1 MVDSIDLVNE
11 LSVRVNSAKK
21 ILVDL
26 WSKLASPTQEIET
39 IGKKFVGIYTVER
52 NVLLYVL
59 LDSDSKPTHELNCL

>member
-1 MVDSIDLVNE
+1 MVDIIDLVNE

-52 NVLLYVL
+52 NVLFYLTV
-59 LDSDSKPTHELNCL
+59 TANQHMN